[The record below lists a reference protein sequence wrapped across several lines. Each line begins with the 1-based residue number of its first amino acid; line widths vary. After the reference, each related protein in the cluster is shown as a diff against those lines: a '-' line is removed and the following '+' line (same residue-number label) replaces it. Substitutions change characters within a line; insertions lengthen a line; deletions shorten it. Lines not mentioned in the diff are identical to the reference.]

1 MEDKSSEPEF
11 WEYQFKDARENNTMR
26 YMEKIKDKGVAIGER
41 NIIEKMFENGFSISE
56 ITKIT
61 GKSADDIESLMNMN
75 TEIDFDYEWAAWQN
89 EVRLRMWDEEKIRE
103 GYREGLK
110 RSLKDVIERWQNS
123 GESRTELKDMMG
135 ESFELSEREAEEILA
150 ELWR

>member
-1 MEDKSSEPEF
+1 
-11 WEYQFKDARENNTMR
+11 MR

-41 NIIEKMFENGFSISE
+41 NIIEKMFENGFSISD

-61 GKSADDIESLMNMN
+61 GKSTDDRKSLMYMT
-75 TEIDFDYEWAAWQN
+75 TEIDFDYEWAAWKN
-89 EVRLRMWDEEKIRE
+89 EVRLRMRDEDKIRE

-123 GESRTELKDMMG
+123 GESRTELKDMMV
-135 ESFELSEREAEEILA
+135 ESFELSEREAEEILT

>member
-1 MEDKSSEPEF
+1 
-11 WEYQFKDARENNTMR
+11 MR

-41 NIIEKMFENGFSISE
+41 NIIEKMVENGFSISE

-89 EVRLRMWDEEKIRE
+89 EVRLRMRDEEKIRE

-123 GESRTELKDMMG
+123 GESRTELKDMMV
-135 ESFELSEREAEEILA
+135 ESFELSEREAEEILT
-150 ELWR
+150 ELWQ

>member
-1 MEDKSSEPEF
+1 
-11 WEYQFKDARENNTMR
+11 MR

-89 EVRLRMWDEEKIRE
+89 EVRLRMRDEEKIRE

-123 GESRTELKDMMG
+123 GESRTKLKDMMV

-150 ELWR
+150 ELWL

>member
-1 MEDKSSEPEF
+1 
-11 WEYQFKDARENNTMR
+11 MR

-56 ITKIT
+56 ITKII

-89 EVRLRMWDEEKIRE
+89 EVRLRMRDEEKIRE

-110 RSLKDVIERWQNS
+110 ISLKDVIERWQNS
-123 GESRTELKDMMG
+123 GESRNELKDMMV
-135 ESFELSEREAEEILA
+135 ESFELSEKEAEEILT

>member
-1 MEDKSSEPEF
+1 
-11 WEYQFKDARENNTMR
+11 MR

-41 NIIEKMFENGFSISE
+41 NIIEKMFENGFSVSE

-75 TEIDFDYEWAAWQN
+75 TEIDFDYEWAVWQN
-89 EVRLRMWDEEKIRE
+89 EVRLRMRDEEKIRE

-123 GESRTELKDMMG
+123 GESGTELKDMMV

>member
-1 MEDKSSEPEF
+1 
-11 WEYQFKDARENNTMR
+11 MR

-41 NIIEKMFENGFSISE
+41 NSIEKMFENGLSISE

-61 GKSADDIESLMNMN
+61 GKSADDIESLMRMN

-89 EVRLRMWDEEKIRE
+89 EVRLRMRDEEKIRE

-110 RSLKDVIERWQNS
+110 RSLKDVMERWQNS
-123 GESRTELKDMMG
+123 GESRTELKDMMV
-135 ESFELSEREAEEILA
+135 ESFELSEREAEEILT

>member
-1 MEDKSSEPEF
+1 
-11 WEYQFKDARENNTMR
+11 MR

-41 NIIEKMFENGFSISE
+41 NIIEKMFENGFSVSE

-89 EVRLRMWDEEKIRE
+89 EVRLRMRDEEKIRE

-110 RSLKDVIERWQNS
+110 ISLKDVIERWQNS
-123 GESRTELKDMMG
+123 GESRTELKDMMV
-135 ESFELSEREAEEILA
+135 ESFELSEKEAEEILT

>member
-1 MEDKSSEPEF
+1 
-11 WEYQFKDARENNTMR
+11 MR

-89 EVRLRMWDEEKIRE
+89 EVRLRMRDEEKIRE

-110 RSLKDVIERWQNS
+110 ISLKDVIERWQNS
-123 GESRTELKDMMG
+123 GESRTELKDMMV

>member
-1 MEDKSSEPEF
+1 
-11 WEYQFKDARENNTMR
+11 MR

-41 NIIEKMFENGFSISE
+41 NIIEKMFENGFAISE

-61 GKSADDIESLMNMN
+61 GKSADDIEILMNMN

-89 EVRLRMWDEEKIRE
+89 EVRLRMRDEEKIRE

-110 RSLKDVIERWQNS
+110 RSLKDIIERWQNS
-123 GESRTELKDMMG
+123 GDSRTELKDMMI
-135 ESFELSEREAEEILA
+135 ESFELSEREAEEILT

>member
-1 MEDKSSEPEF
+1 
-11 WEYQFKDARENNTMR
+11 MR
-26 YMEKIKDKGVAIGER
+26 YMEKIKDKGVAIGGR

-89 EVRLRMWDEEKIRE
+89 EVRLRMRDEEKIIE

-110 RSLKDVIERWQNS
+110 ISLKDVIERWQNS
-123 GESRTELKDMMG
+123 GESRNELKDMMV
-135 ESFELSEREAEEILA
+135 ESFELSEKEAEEILT

>member
-1 MEDKSSEPEF
+1 
-11 WEYQFKDARENNTMR
+11 MR
-26 YMEKIKDKGVAIGER
+26 YMEKIKDKGVAIGEK

-89 EVRLRMWDEEKIRE
+89 EVRLRMRDEEKIRE

-123 GESRTELKDMMG
+123 GESRTELKDMMV
-135 ESFELSEREAEEILA
+135 ESFELSEREAEEILT
-150 ELWR
+150 ELWQ

>member
-1 MEDKSSEPEF
+1 
-11 WEYQFKDARENNTMR
+11 MR

-89 EVRLRMWDEEKIRE
+89 EVRLRMRDEEKIRE

-123 GESRTELKDMMG
+123 GESITELKDMMV

>member
-1 MEDKSSEPEF
+1 
-11 WEYQFKDARENNTMR
+11 MR
-26 YMEKIKDKGVAIGER
+26 YMDKGVAIGER

-89 EVRLRMWDEEKIRE
+89 EVRLRMRDEEKIRE

-123 GESRTELKDMMG
+123 GESRTELKDMMV

>member
-1 MEDKSSEPEF
+1 
-11 WEYQFKDARENNTMR
+11 MR

-61 GKSADDIESLMNMN
+61 GKSTDDIESLMNMN

-89 EVRLRMWDEEKIRE
+89 EVRLRMRDEEKIRE

-110 RSLKDVIERWQNS
+110 RSLKDIIERWQNS
-123 GESRTELKDMMG
+123 GESRTELKDMMV
-135 ESFELSEREAEEILA
+135 ESFELSEREAEEILT
-150 ELWR
+150 ELWQ

>member
-1 MEDKSSEPEF
+1 
-11 WEYQFKDARENNTMR
+11 MR

-41 NIIEKMFENGFSISE
+41 NIIEKIFENGFSISE

-75 TEIDFDYEWAAWQN
+75 TEIDFDYEWVAWQN
-89 EVRLRMWDEEKIRE
+89 EVRLRMRDEEKIRE

-123 GESRTELKDMMG
+123 GESRTELKDMMV

>member
-1 MEDKSSEPEF
+1 
-11 WEYQFKDARENNTMR
+11 MR

-41 NIIEKMFENGFSISE
+41 NIIEKMFENGFSVSE

-89 EVRLRMWDEEKIRE
+89 EVRLRMRDEEKIRE

-123 GESRTELKDMMG
+123 GESGTELKDMMV

>member
-1 MEDKSSEPEF
+1 MG
-11 WEYQFKDARENNTMR
+11 

-75 TEIDFDYEWAAWQN
+75 TEIDFDYEWASWQN
-89 EVRLRMWDEEKIRE
+89 EVRLRMRDEEKIRE

-110 RSLKDVIERWQNS
+110 ISLKDVIERWQNS
-123 GESRTELKDMMG
+123 GESRNELKDMMV
-135 ESFELSEREAEEILA
+135 ESFELSEKEAEEILT

>member
-1 MEDKSSEPEF
+1 
-11 WEYQFKDARENNTMR
+11 MR

-61 GKSADDIESLMNMN
+61 GKSTDDIKSLMNMN

-89 EVRLRMWDEEKIRE
+89 EVRLRMRDEEKIRE

-123 GESRTELKDMMG
+123 GESRTELKDMMV

-150 ELWR
+150 SFGGREDELVYTVYTSGEEMKV

>member
-1 MEDKSSEPEF
+1 
-11 WEYQFKDARENNTMR
+11 MR

-41 NIIEKMFENGFSISE
+41 NIIEKMFENGFSVSE

-89 EVRLRMWDEEKIRE
+89 EVRVRMRDEEKIRE

-110 RSLKDVIERWQNS
+110 RSLKDVMERWQNS
-123 GESRTELKDMMG
+123 GESRTELKDMMV

>member
-1 MEDKSSEPEF
+1 
-11 WEYQFKDARENNTMR
+11 MR

-89 EVRLRMWDEEKIRE
+89 EVRLRMRDEEKIRE

-123 GESRTELKDMMG
+123 GESRTELKDMMV
-135 ESFELSEREAEEILA
+135 ESFELSERETEEILT

>member
-1 MEDKSSEPEF
+1 
-11 WEYQFKDARENNTMR
+11 MR

-41 NIIEKMFENGFSISE
+41 NIIEKMFENGFSVSE

-89 EVRLRMWDEEKIRE
+89 EVRLRMRDEEKIRQ

-110 RSLKDVIERWQNS
+110 RSLKDVMERWQNS
-123 GESRTELKDMMG
+123 GESRTELKDMMV

-150 ELWR
+150 ELWREGR

>member
-1 MEDKSSEPEF
+1 
-11 WEYQFKDARENNTMR
+11 
-26 YMEKIKDKGVAIGER
+26 MEKIKDKGVAIGER

-56 ITKIT
+56 ITKIK
-61 GKSADDIESLMNMN
+61 GKSTDDIKSLMNMN

-89 EVRLRMWDEEKIRE
+89 EVRLRMRDEEKIRE

-123 GESRTELKDMMG
+123 GESRTELKDRMV

>member
-1 MEDKSSEPEF
+1 
-11 WEYQFKDARENNTMR
+11 
-26 YMEKIKDKGVAIGER
+26 MEKIKDKGVAIGER

-61 GKSADDIESLMNMN
+61 GKSTDDIESLMNMN

-89 EVRLRMWDEEKIRE
+89 EVRLRMRDEEKIRE

-123 GESRTELKDMMG
+123 GESRTELKDMMV
-135 ESFELSEREAEEILA
+135 ESFELSEREAEEILT

>member
-1 MEDKSSEPEF
+1 
-11 WEYQFKDARENNTMR
+11 MR

-41 NIIEKMFENGFSISE
+41 NIIEKMFENGFSISK

-89 EVRLRMWDEEKIRE
+89 EVRLRMRDEEKIRE

-110 RSLKDVIERWQNS
+110 ISLKDVIERWQNS
-123 GESRTELKDMMG
+123 GESRNELKDMMV
-135 ESFELSEREAEEILA
+135 ESFELSEKEAEEILT

>member
-1 MEDKSSEPEF
+1 
-11 WEYQFKDARENNTMR
+11 MR

-41 NIIEKMFENGFSISE
+41 NIIEKMFENGFSVSE

-89 EVRLRMWDEEKIRE
+89 EVRLRMRDEEKIRE

-123 GESRTELKDMMG
+123 GESRTELKDMMV
-135 ESFELSEREAEEILA
+135 ESFELSEREAEEILT

>member
-1 MEDKSSEPEF
+1 
-11 WEYQFKDARENNTMR
+11 
-26 YMEKIKDKGVAIGER
+26 MEKIKDKGVAIGER

-89 EVRLRMWDEEKIRE
+89 EVRLRMRDEEKIRE

-110 RSLKDVIERWQNS
+110 RSLKDVMERWQNS
-123 GESRTELKDMMG
+123 GESRTELKDMMV

>member
-1 MEDKSSEPEF
+1 
-11 WEYQFKDARENNTMR
+11 MR

-56 ITKIT
+56 IMKIT

-89 EVRLRMWDEEKIRE
+89 EVRLRMRDEEKIRE

-110 RSLKDVIERWQNS
+110 ISLKDVIERWQNS
-123 GESRTELKDMMG
+123 GESRNELKDMMV
-135 ESFELSEREAEEILA
+135 ESFELSEKEAEEILT

>member
-1 MEDKSSEPEF
+1 
-11 WEYQFKDARENNTMR
+11 MR

-89 EVRLRMWDEEKIRE
+89 EVRLRMRDEEKIRE

-123 GESRTELKDMMG
+123 GESRTELKDMMV
-135 ESFELSEREAEEILA
+135 ESFELSEREAEEILT

>member
-1 MEDKSSEPEF
+1 
-11 WEYQFKDARENNTMR
+11 MR

-89 EVRLRMWDEEKIRE
+89 EVRLRMRDEEKIRE

-110 RSLKDVIERWQNS
+110 RSLKDVIEHWQNS
-123 GESRTELKDMMG
+123 GESRTELKDMMV

>member
-1 MEDKSSEPEF
+1 MG
-11 WEYQFKDARENNTMR
+11 

-61 GKSADDIESLMNMN
+61 SKSADDIESLMNMN

-89 EVRLRMWDEEKIRE
+89 EVRLRMRDEEKIRE

-123 GESRTELKDMMG
+123 GESRTELKDMMV

>member
-1 MEDKSSEPEF
+1 
-11 WEYQFKDARENNTMR
+11 MR

-89 EVRLRMWDEEKIRE
+89 EVRLQMRDEEKIRE

-123 GESRTELKDMMG
+123 GESRTELKDMMV

>member
-1 MEDKSSEPEF
+1 
-11 WEYQFKDARENNTMR
+11 MR

-61 GKSADDIESLMNMN
+61 GKSANDIESLMNMN

-89 EVRLRMWDEEKIRE
+89 EVRLRMRDEEKIRE

-123 GESRTELKDMMG
+123 GESRTELKDMMV

>member
-1 MEDKSSEPEF
+1 
-11 WEYQFKDARENNTMR
+11 MR

-41 NIIEKMFENGFSISE
+41 NIIEKVFENGFSISE

-89 EVRLRMWDEEKIRE
+89 EVRLRMRDEEKIRE

-123 GESRTELKDMMG
+123 GESRTELKDMMV

>member
-1 MEDKSSEPEF
+1 
-11 WEYQFKDARENNTMR
+11 
-26 YMEKIKDKGVAIGER
+26 MEKIKDKGVAIGER
-41 NIIEKMFENGFSISE
+41 NIIEKMFENGFSVSE

-89 EVRLRMWDEEKIRE
+89 EVRLRMRDEEKIRE

-110 RSLKDVIERWQNS
+110 RSLKDVMERWQNS
-123 GESRTELKDMMG
+123 GESRTELKDMMV

>member
-1 MEDKSSEPEF
+1 
-11 WEYQFKDARENNTMR
+11 MR
-26 YMEKIKDKGVAIGER
+26 DMEKIKDKGVAIGER

-61 GKSADDIESLMNMN
+61 GKSTDDIKSLMNMN

-89 EVRLRMWDEEKIRE
+89 EVRLRMRDEEKIRE

-123 GESRTELKDMMG
+123 GESRTELKDMMV
-135 ESFELSEREAEEILA
+135 ESFELSEREAEEILT

>member
-1 MEDKSSEPEF
+1 
-11 WEYQFKDARENNTMR
+11 MR

-56 ITKIT
+56 ITKIK
-61 GKSADDIESLMNMN
+61 GKSTDDIKSLMNMN
-75 TEIDFDYEWAAWQN
+75 TEIDFDYEWAAWKN
-89 EVRLRMWDEEKIRE
+89 EVKLRMRDEEKIRE

-110 RSLKDVIERWQNS
+110 ISLKDVIERWQNS
-123 GESRTELKDMMG
+123 GESRNELKDMMV
-135 ESFELSEREAEEILA
+135 ESFELSEKEAEEILT

>member
-1 MEDKSSEPEF
+1 
-11 WEYQFKDARENNTMR
+11 
-26 YMEKIKDKGVAIGER
+26 MEKIKDKGVAIGER

-56 ITKIT
+56 ITKIK
-61 GKSADDIESLMNMN
+61 GKSTDDIKSLMNMN

-89 EVRLRMWDEEKIRE
+89 EVRLRIRDEEKIRE

-123 GESRTELKDMMG
+123 GESRTELKDMMV
-135 ESFELSEREAEEILA
+135 ESFELSEREAEEILT